1 MHIEKNFSDNIIN
14 TVMDVPSKAKDDV
27 KAKLDMAEMCDRS
40 ELNLRHDVNGRTL
53 KPKATYALSLD
64 KWKGVC
70 EWAQQL
76 TMPDGYCSNFVNC
89 VDMKSVKFQNMKSHD
104 CHVFL
109 QMLMPIAFRAF
120 QMMY

>member
-53 KPKATYALSLD
+53 KPKVAYAISLE
-64 KWKGVC
+64 KRKGVC
-70 EWAQQL
+70 EWL
-76 TMPDGYCSNFVNC
+76 RGCVSGRSN
-89 VDMKSVKFQNMKSHD
+89 
-104 CHVFL
+104 
-109 QMLMPIAFRAF
+109 
-120 QMMY
+120 